1 MNALI
6 TKVESLPQK
15 DFLKLINDYDDVY
28 YNNSKKL
35 KPISDSTYDA
45 IRDIYITR
53 FGKLDKVGIR
63 GDRKEVELEYY
74 MGSLDKRKTQK
85 EISNWLNKMKG
96 PILIDDKVDGIS
108 CLYINDG
115 KNVYLRKRGD
125 GWNGSDIT
133 YLVPHLKLPKIKT
146 KLDVR
151 LELVITKSVF
161 ESKYKNKYANARAM
175 VAGIT
180 NSKHYIP
187 SEINDITCIA
197 YQLYSKGKQLP
208 KSVQLSKLLEYKFNI
223 ACDDPVAINK
233 SDIDLEFLQE
243 YLKERE
249 TDGDYIID
257 GLVLTDDNPY
267 ALNVDE
273 NPKYSIA
280 FKGLTQSAITTVTGI
295 EWNPSK
301 DGYLKPTVLF
311 KPVVVSEAN
320 LSRATGFNAEFIK
333 NNGVGIGAQIEIIRS
348 GGVIA
353 YIKEV
358 IKGVEPLMPTDKY
371 KWEGCEIILLNKDD
385 SRVDLKNI
393 EFFFKTMDVKYL
405 SSKTLEKIYNA
416 GFDSIS
422 KIIKA
427 KPSDFSNI
435 ERMGEKT
442 SIKICNNI
450 KTAITNCELATV
462 MCASGCFG
470 RGLGVKK
477 LQKLITTNKDILTW
491 NINSPT
497 KINKVKNILQENS
510 IDKLSDNFITG
521 FPEFKKF
528 LKTNSLIT
536 IKQEEDEEEEEETE
550 DNTENETSNEGNP
563 KGFNKNLS
571 GSPSHSDFNKKY
583 FNNKVVIFSGV
594 RDKIL
599 EAKIIKCG
607 GKVVTS
613 MSKKVN
619 LLIVKETGKYTG
631 KELEAQKNNIPIAL
645 ITDITL

>member
-15 DFLKLINDYDDVY
+15 DFLKLINDYDDIY

-85 EISNWLNKMKG
+85 EISNWLNKTKG
-96 PILIDDKVDGIS
+96 PILIDDKVDGVS

-115 KNVYLRKRGD
+115 KNIYLRKRGD
-125 GWNGSDIT
+125 GWNGSDIS

-161 ESKYKNKYANARAM
+161 EAKYKNKYANARAM

-223 ACDDPVAINK
+223 ACDDPVPINK
-233 SDIDLEFLQE
+233 DDIDLEFLQE

-249 TDGDYIID
+249 TDADYIID

-267 ALNVDE
+267 TLNVDE

-280 FKGLTQSAITTVTGI
+280 FKGLTESAITTVTGI
-295 EWNPSK
+295 QWNPSK

-311 KPVVVSEAN
+311 KPVVIDNNN
-320 LSRATGFNAEFIK
+320 LTKTSGFNAEFIK

-348 GGVIA
+348 GGVGVHL
-353 YIKEV
+353 KEV

-385 SRVDLKNI
+385 SRVHLSNI

-442 SIKICNNI
+442 SLKICNNI
-450 KTAITNCELATV
+450 KTAITNCDLATV
-462 MCASGCFG
+462 MCASGCLG

-477 LQKLITTNKDILTW
+477 LQKLVSTNPQFLTW

-497 KINKVKNILQENS
+497 KINKIKSILHENS
-510 IDKLSDNFITG
+510 IDKLSDNFISG

-528 LKTNSLIT
+528 LKNNPKII
-536 IKQEEDEEEEEETE
+536 IKDPEDDEEESELEDNSEIEEENDSE
-550 DNTENETSNEGNP
+550 Y
-563 KGFNKNLS
+563 NKN
-571 GSPSHSDFNKKY
+571 Y

-594 RDKIL
+594 RDKVL

-607 GKVVTS
+607 GKIVSS

-619 LLIVKETGKYTG
+619 LLIVKETGKYTT
-631 KELEAQKNNIPIAL
+631 KELEAQKNDIPIVL
-645 ITDITL
+645 LTDIKL

>member
-1 MNALI
+1 MSSLI
-6 TKVESLPQK
+6 TKVETLSQK

-35 KPISDSTYDA
+35 KPISDSTYDN
-45 IRDIYITR
+45 IRDIYIAR

-85 EISNWLNKMKG
+85 EITNWLNKTKG

-115 KNVYLRKRGD
+115 KNVHLRKRGD
-125 GWNGSDIT
+125 GWNGSDIS
-133 YLVPHLKLPKIKT
+133 YLVPHLKLPKIPSKT

-151 LELVITKSVF
+151 LELVITKNVF
-161 ESKYKNKYANARAM
+161 ENKYKNKYANARAM

-187 SEINDITCIA
+187 SEIKDITCIA
-197 YQLYSKGKQLP
+197 YQLYNKNKNQLP
-208 KSVQLSKLLEYKFNI
+208 KSTQLNKLQDYGFNI
-223 ACDDPVAINK
+223 ACDDIISLNK
-233 SDIDLEFLQE
+233 EDIDLEFLQE

-249 TDGDYIID
+249 TDANYIID

-267 ALNVDE
+267 TLNEDE

-280 FKGLTQSAITTVTGI
+280 FKGLTESAITTVTGI

-311 KPVVVSEAN
+311 TPVVVSEAK

-333 NNGVGIGAQIEIIRS
+333 NNGVGIGAKIEVIRS

-358 IKGVEPLMPTDKY
+358 VESVEPLLPTDNY
-371 KWEGCEIILLNKDD
+371 KWEGCEIILINKDDD

-393 EFFFKTMDVKYL
+393 EFFFKTLDVKYL

-416 GFDSIS
+416 GFDTVN
-422 KIIKA
+422 KIISA
-427 KPSDFSNI
+427 TPQDFSDI
-435 ERMGEKT
+435 ERMGEKS

-450 KTAITNCELATV
+450 KSAITNAELSTV
-462 MCASGCFG
+462 MSASGCFG
-470 RGLGVKK
+470 RGLGAKK
-477 LQKLITTNKDILTW
+477 LQKVVENNLDILKW
-491 NINSPT
+491 NISSPS
-497 KINKVKNILQENS
+497 KVNKVKSILHENG
-510 IDKLSDNFITG
+510 IDKLSDNFISG
-521 FPEFKKF
+521 FPKFKKF
-528 LKTNSLIT
+528 LKSNPLIT
-536 IKQEEDEEEEEETE
+536 IKDPEEVVEEESDDDSDVEYEN
-550 DNTENETSNEGNP
+550 DNEY
-563 KGFNKNLS
+563 NKN
-571 GSPSHSDFNKKY
+571 Y

-594 RDKIL
+594 RDKTL
-599 EAKIIKCG
+599 ESKIIKYG
-607 GKVVTS
+607 GKIVSS

-619 LLIVKETGKYTG
+619 LLIVKEIGKYTS
-631 KELEAQKNNIPIAL
+631 KELEAQKNDIPIVL
-645 ITDITL
+645 IDDIKL